1 MQRQRILVTND
12 DGVRAP
18 GIEALAASLAGA
30 GHDVLVVAPM
40 QERSGSGAAVGHMAH
55 GATIAV
61 ETHRLA
67 ACPDVP
73 AYGVDG
79 PPALC
84 SLLGFFEVFGA
95 KPDLVLSGINRGA
108 NTGRGLLQS
117 GTVGAVLTAADL
129 GISGAAVSLHVD
141 DGAEMPRWGTAA
153 EVALASIDWL
163 ASLPRKTAL
172 NINVPDLPL
181 AQLKGARWGRISAF
195 GPFATNVVGDVPG
208 TLTIQITPREVQL
221 KPDTDT
227 ALVHEGFITVTSL
240 VTPRAT
246 APVDVEHALEPLLA
260 RHAGRVG

>member
-18 GIEALAASLAGA
+18 GIEVLAAVLAGA
-30 GHDVLVVAPM
+30 GHDVVVVGPM
-40 QERSGSGAAVGHMAH
+40 HERSGSGAAVGHLAH

-67 ACPDVP
+67 ACPEVP

-84 SLLGFFEVFGA
+84 TLLGFFECFGP

-108 NTGRGLLQS
+108 NTGRGLLHS

-129 GISGAAVSLHVD
+129 GISGAALSLHMRD
-141 DGAEMPRWGTAA
+141 DAESPLWDTAA

-181 AQLKGARWGRISAF
+181 AQVKGARWGRISAF